1 MLSQYLQYL
10 DHLDNTS
17 LLAGQTH
24 VLGISV
30 FFFIT
35 SRSQVEHRNTGK
47 QYLLTRTLH
56 VPYLKVGNL
65 RPAAAVSSR
74 ERRECHIEL
83 ELEKHCAGKAGCWLR
98 DLDEGGTW
106 TRL

>member
-17 LLAGQTH
+17 LLAGQTR

-30 FFFIT
+30 FLSLGG
-35 SRSQVEHRNTGK
+35 SRSQVKHRNTGK

-65 RPAAAVSSR
+65 RPAAVVSSR

-83 ELEKHCAGKAGCWLR
+83 ELEKTLCWLLIER
-98 DLDEGGTW
+98 S
-106 TRL
+106 R